1 VLGSPIVH
9 RPGPPDRRKRIR
21 AALLGLLLAIG
32 LLLVLPAAVPPLAGP
47 PLARGAS
54 PTPAAGD
61 TRTPGE
67 GAGFVGQPIL
77 AALGVIVLG
86 CAAAG
91 ATALYLRTRR
101 TD

>member
-1 VLGSPIVH
+1 MLGSLIVH
-9 RPGPPDRRKRIR
+9 DPGPLGPRRRRVR
-21 AALLGLLLAIG
+21 AALLGLFLAVG
-32 LLLVLPAAVPPLAGP
+32 LLLALLAAVPEP
-47 PLARGAS
+47 ARGAS

-91 ATALYLRTRR
+91 ATALYVRMRR
-101 TD
+101 DD

>member
-1 VLGSPIVH
+1 MH
-9 RPGPPDRRKRIR
+9 RPGPLDPRRWRVR
-21 AALLGLLLAIG
+21 TALLGLLLAVA
-32 LLLVLPAAVPPLAGP
+32 LMLALPPGP
-47 PLARGAS
+47 QVALSAS

-101 TD
+101 DD